1 MFSKLTFFTKQL
13 VTNLLPSQAMSGLVK
28 QHRLANFMVISH
40 LRPFTSDKS
49 LNCQEETR
57 GGELYVIRK
66 LGITWQL
73 PGLYFSLLVVWY
85 LLIWIKDG
93 SYIIPALS
101 GAACYLFLLYNPA
114 GSYALFNT
122 LLNAKTMQQYI
133 RGASR
138 LEKRIVD
145 SLPLKIGIFLA
156 YALFLYTAWFYY
168 FPPHHPLY
176 VCFLIVRLVIFPYLL
191 LTWLFKAAESA
202 RAPTPEAFL
211 LGEAGDYAK
220 EMMRTPKGG
229 MSAVGAAIGA
239 TALLGGLA
247 YHSQQQTVDGL
258 RYSIEKSEEKV
269 YSHLNT
275 IRGSNDLEI
284 AKRVEQLMERSK
296 EFSDTTGRLTSDTSA
311 TSLLPKNVEFLRAY
325 AEKGH
330 KLRDEATQLVLDQC
344 KLETERATLTSQPMS
359 KVLQDARPPV
369 SPGSPLENI
378 SSDGSTPLTQEI
390 ISPLLAK
397 LAKISFPF

>member
-1 MFSKLTFFTKQL
+1 MLSKLNKQL
-13 VTNLLPSQAMSGLVK
+13 VLTSSFCSQNERAMYG
-28 QHRLANFMVISH
+28 QHRLANFMVISN
-40 LRPFTSDKS
+40 LRPFTNDRSF
-49 LNCQEETR
+49 NCQEETK

-66 LGITWQL
+66 FGITWQL

-133 RGASR
+133 KHASQ

-191 LTWLFKAAESA
+191 LTWLFKAAESV

-211 LGEAGDYAK
+211 LGEVGDYAK
-220 EMMRTPKGG
+220 EVMKTPKGG

-247 YHSQQQTVDGL
+247 YHSQQQTADGL
-258 RYSIEKSEEKV
+258 RDSIRESKKEV

-275 IRGSNDLEI
+275 VRGSDDVEI
-284 AKRVEQLMERSK
+284 AKGLQQLVERSK
-296 EFSDTTGRLTSDTSA
+296 EFSDATGRLVSNTSA
-311 TSLLPKNVEFLRAY
+311 TSLLPKNVEALRTY
-325 AEKGH
+325 AEEGH
-330 KLRDEATQLVLDQC
+330 QLREEATQLVVDQC
-344 KLETERATLTSQPMS
+344 KLETERAILKSQLMS
-359 KVLQDARPPV
+359 NVSQDTTPPV

-378 SSDGSTPLTQEI
+378 SCDGSTSLIQEI
-390 ISPLLAK
+390 LSPLLE
-397 LAKISFPF
+397 ISFPF

>member
-1 MFSKLTFFTKQL
+1 MLSKLNSFAKQL
-13 VTNLLPSQAMSGLVK
+13 VTNLLTSQPLYGLVK
-28 QHRLANFMVISH
+28 QHRWANFMAISH
-40 LRPFTSDKS
+40 LRPFTNDKS
-49 LNCQEETR
+49 FNCQEETK
-57 GGELYVIRK
+57 GGEVYVIRK

-93 SYIIPALS
+93 SYIIAALS

-114 GSYALFNT
+114 GSHALFNT

-133 RGASR
+133 KGASR

-220 EMMRTPKGG
+220 EVMKTPKGG
-229 MSAVGAAIGA
+229 MSAVGAVIGA
-239 TALLGGLA
+239 SVLVGGLA
-247 YHSQQQTVDGL
+247 YHSQQQTADGL
-258 RYSIEKSEEKV
+258 RYSIEKSQEKV

-284 AKRVEQLMERSK
+284 ATRVEQLMERSK
-296 EFSDTTGRLTSDTSA
+296 EFSNTTGRLISDTSA
-311 TSLLPKNVEFLRAY
+311 TSLFPKNVELLRTY
-325 AEKGH
+325 AEEGH
-330 KLRDEATQLVLDQC
+330 QLRDEATQLVLDQC

-359 KVLQDARPPV
+359 KVSQDTTPPV

-378 SSDGSTPLTQEI
+378 SCDGSTSLIQEI
-390 ISPLLAK
+390 IGPLLAK
-397 LAKISFPF
+397 LIFFPF

>member
-1 MFSKLTFFTKQL
+1 MLSKLNSFARQLATSSFCKQ
-13 VTNLLPSQAMSGLVK
+13 NEKAMHGLVK
-28 QHRLANFMVISH
+28 QHRLANFMV
-40 LRPFTSDKS
+40 LRPFTNNRSF
-49 LNCQEETR
+49 NCQEEAK

-66 LGITWQL
+66 FGITWQL

-101 GAACYLFLLYNPA
+101 GAACYLLLLYNPA

-133 RGASR
+133 KHASQ
-138 LEKRIVD
+138 LEKRIVN

-168 FPPHHPLY
+168 FPPYHPLY

-191 LTWLFKAAESA
+191 LTWLFKATERV

-220 EMMRTPKGG
+220 GMMKMSKGG
-229 MSAVGAAIGA
+229 MSAISAAIGA
-239 TALLGGLA
+239 TALVGGVA
-247 YHSQQQTVDGL
+247 YHSQQQTADGL
-258 RYSIEKSEEKV
+258 RDSIKKSKKEV
-269 YSHLNT
+269 YSHLNS
-275 IRGSNDLEI
+275 IRGSDDVEI
-284 AKRVEQLMERSK
+284 GKGLQQLVERSK
-296 EFSDTTGRLTSDTSA
+296 EFSDATGRLVSA
-311 TSLLPKNVEFLRAY
+311 TSLLPKNVEALRTY
-325 AEKGH
+325 AEEGYQ
-330 KLRDEATQLVLDQC
+330 LREEATQLLVDQC
-344 KLETERATLTSQPMS
+344 RLETEREILKSQLMS
-359 KVLQDARPPV
+359 TQDTTPPV

-378 SSDGSTPLTQEI
+378 SCDGSTPLVQEI

-397 LAKISFPF
+397 LAKISIPF